1 MKLSMSTYEE
11 FKIKSNIERST
22 KLKRKVS
29 KFALILTLIFSI
41 VLIGCNTDPSN
52 NVSNS
57 SSSNSQNLT
66 VHFIDVG
73 QGDSILV
80 QFQNKNLLI
89 DAGPRSSSDNLM
101 KYLKKVGIKKLDY
114 VVATHP
120 HEDHIGGMPDVIK
133 AFDIGEFYAPKKQ
146 ATTKIFES
154 MVTEL
159 KKKDL
164 KIHVAKA
171 GVTLDLVQGLDIKMV
186 APNSDNYEDVNDYS
200 AVIKLSYKDTSFL
213 FTGDAEKLSEK
224 EILQKGYDLKADV
237 LKLGHHGSSTSS
249 SKEFLDKV
257 NPKYAIASLGKDND
271 YGHPHKE
278 TIDAMK
284 KRNVTFYRTDKEGTV
299 VLVSDGKNI
308 SKK

>member
-1 MKLSMSTYEE
+1 MKLSMSSYE
-11 FKIKSNIERST
+11 KIKIRSNIERSN

-41 VLIGCNTDPSN
+41 VLIGCNTNSSN
-52 NVSNS
+52 NVSSPS
-57 SSSNSQNLT
+57 SSSKENLT

-73 QGDSILV
+73 QGASILV

-89 DAGPRSSSDNLM
+89 DAGPRSSSDDLM

-154 MVTEL
+154 MITEL

-171 GVTLDLVQGLDIKMV
+171 GVTLDLAQGLDIKMV

-200 AVIKLSYKDTSFL
+200 AVIKLSYKDTAFL

-284 KRNVTFYRTDKEGTV
+284 KRNITFYRTDKEGTV

>member
-11 FKIKSNIERST
+11 IKIKSNIERSN

-41 VLIGCNTDPSN
+41 VLIGCNTNSSN

-57 SSSNSQNLT
+57 SSSNSENLM

-89 DAGPRSSSDNLM
+89 DAGPRSSSDDLM

-171 GVTLDLVQGLDIKMV
+171 GVTLDLAQGLDIKMV

-257 NPKYAIASLGKDND
+257 SPKYAIASLGKDND